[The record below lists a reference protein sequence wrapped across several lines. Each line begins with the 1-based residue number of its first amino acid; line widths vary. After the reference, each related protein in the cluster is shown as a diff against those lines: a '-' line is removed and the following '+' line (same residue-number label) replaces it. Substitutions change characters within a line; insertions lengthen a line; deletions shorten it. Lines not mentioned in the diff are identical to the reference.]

1 IFPYDPALTQDVN
14 TTGTRF
20 YTADGSEFKFNSL
33 EYIIDLQGS
42 APSAIMTFYGFRDGV
57 QVEAQSYNLTDSVG
71 TFIFNWNSVDE
82 VKLAANTYFVFFDL
96 LSVGAAGPILTPATH
111 LNLDGIDDFATKSNE
126 LAFNF
131 SEGTIEAWVKPAP
144 NSDNKAVVSMHDV
157 ANSSGTRWSLH
168 VNDGNNKISVYN
180 GIGYNDISVPSGI
193 SANVW
198 SHVAWVMN
206 TTQTTVYFNGALVG
220 TIARGINTTPP
231 NIPLT
236 IGAADI
242 NNFYPTEYFI
252 GDLDEVRI
260 WNVQKTLTEITDS
273 KDCELEGNETGLVT
287 YYNFNQG
294 FAAEDN
300 TAIATLNDETSN
312 GNNGTLNNFAL
323 TTANSNWLAGSP
335 VSTGSSCNTLSTQDY
350 NIDYQ
355 VAIYP
360 NPTSDIININ
370 VTDLNN
376 VMLEVFDVNGRLI
389 FFQNLES
396 KPNQLNLS
404 KLQRGLYIFKIKS
417 QEGQKINRVIIE

>member
-1 IFPYDPALTQDVN
+1 MLTL
-14 TTGTRF
+14 
-20 YTADGSEFKFNSL
+20 Y
-33 EYIIDLQGS
+33 
-42 APSAIMTFYGFRDGV
+42 
-57 QVEAQSYNLTDSVG
+57 
-71 TFIFNWNSVDE
+71 
-82 VKLAANTYFVFFDL
+82 
-96 LSVGAAGPILTPATH
+96 ILTPATH

-144 NSDNKAVVSMHDV
+144 NSDNKAVVSMRDV

-168 VNDGNNKISVYN
+168 VNDGNNKIGVYN